1 VSYTP
6 RLYPDVVRD
15 LISVMTGGT
24 VAETLPAPPEGLAL
38 VPAKLRDR
46 PVRFVS
52 HLQGEVG
59 EPGSTR
65 PFRFTAADFELVAS
79 GEDGLDTIR
88 FRDGGR
94 RPTPGTDLTVN
105 YYPVVARPAPVDDLS
120 VGSVARTLVETVS
133 YEIAVLYQHLD
144 VVYRSAFVDTA
155 EGLSL
160 DRVVALV
167 GVGRLPAGYPV
178 ASLRFE
184 RAAGAAGRVSIPAGT
199 AVTNADGARYL
210 TQETIVLE
218 PGEGS
223 RDVTAIAATPVT
235 AEAEA
240 GALDRLEVLIAGI
253 DRVSNPQA
261 ARRLT
266 TAETDAELRRRAKAA
281 LAGAPRGT
289 LDALRFH
296 LLSMPE
302 VKDVTLTEAPDGRGG
317 EVRADIAYHDDSPA
331 ARQRVADRIAQV
343 KPAGV
348 VVLAGAAAR
357 RRVAVRVGLVL
368 AGAGVSGRELGE
380 IQSGVVARLTG
391 LMNATPPGGIVRRA
405 RLIAAAMADARI
417 IDATVTLTP
426 EGGTPAEELTL
437 ASGEML
443 EIVTPIGFEPATAEQ
458 TTAIA
463 REAVVAVVLPI
474 RLAPGST
481 TSATRGAIEV
491 AVLSH
496 LASRSNGA
504 SLTLDGLAAA
514 IRDDTRF
521 ALLRAEA
528 TITVET
534 EDRFLQ
540 LSDGVGEY
548 APGPGE
554 TLRLGRLDLDVREGT
569 V

>member
-1 VSYTP
+1 MSYTP
-6 RLYPDVVRD
+6 RLYPEVVRD
-15 LISVMTGGT
+15 LLGVMTGGT

-59 EPGSTR
+59 EPGATR

-94 RPTPGTDLTVN
+94 RPAPGTALTVN
-105 YYPVVARPAPVDDLS
+105 YYPVAARPAPVDDLS

-133 YEIAVLYQHLD
+133 YEIGVLYQHLD
-144 VVYRSAFVDTA
+144 FIYRSAFVDTA

-160 DRVVALV
+160 DKVVALV

-178 ASLRFE
+178 ATLRFE
-184 RAAGAAGRVSIPAGT
+184 RAAGSAGRVSVPAGT
-199 AVTNADGARYL
+199 AVTDADGARYL
-210 TQETIVLE
+210 TQEAIVLE
-218 PGEGS
+218 PGEAS
-223 RDVTAIAATPVT
+223 RDVTAIAETPAT
-235 AEAEA
+235 AEVAA
-240 GALDRLEVLIAGI
+240 GALDRLEVLVAGVE
-253 DRVSNPQA
+253 RVSNPQG
-261 ARRLT
+261 ARRLIA
-266 TAETDAELRRRAKAA
+266 AETDAELRRRAASA

-317 EVRADIAYHDDSPA
+317 EVRADIAYTDPSPA

-357 RRVAVRVGLVL
+357 RRVSVRVGLML
-368 AGAGVSGRELGE
+368 AGAGVSGGELAT
-380 IQSGVVARLTG
+380 IQDGVAARLAE
-391 LMNATPPGGIVRRA
+391 LLNAVPPGGTVRRA

-417 IDATVTLTP
+417 IDAAVTLHP
-426 EGGTPAEELTL
+426 EGGAAVEELVL
-437 ASGEML
+437 GGGEML
-443 EIVTPIGFEPATAEQ
+443 ELVTPVAFDPATAEHAA
-458 TTAIA
+458 AIA
-463 REAVVAVVLPI
+463 SEAQVAPFLPV
-474 RLAPGST
+474 RLAPGAT
-481 TSATRGAIEV
+481 AAATRAAIEV
-491 AVLSH
+491 AVASH
-496 LASRSNGA
+496 LSSRSNGA
-504 SLTLDGLAAA
+504 PLTLDGLAAA

-521 ALLRAEA
+521 ALIRAEA
-528 TITVET
+528 TVIVEAG
-534 EDRFLQ
+534 DRFLQ

-548 APGPGE
+548 GPGPGE
-554 TLRLGRLDLDVREGT
+554 TLRLGRLEIDVREGAI
-569 V
+569 